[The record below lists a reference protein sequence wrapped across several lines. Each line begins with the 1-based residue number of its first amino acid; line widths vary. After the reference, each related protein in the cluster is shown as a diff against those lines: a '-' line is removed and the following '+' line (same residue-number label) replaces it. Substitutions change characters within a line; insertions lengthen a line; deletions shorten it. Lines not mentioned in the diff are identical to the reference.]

1 MTKLSSCL
9 NKTRLILQRYLNGN
23 WGFLFI
29 VAFLLLLFNAAVF
42 LATSSYYASMAE
54 SAGNSA
60 TSAELTTIS
69 TSFASMAEAIATYS
83 YFVLAIGVLFQV
95 GNVNSKTVQD
105 VLVRIRKFRIALKLV
120 RLGKNRLK
128 NGVVFDGSS

>member
-54 SAGNSA
+54 SAANSL
-60 TSAELTTIS
+60 ELTTTS
-69 TSFASMAEAIATYS
+69 ASFASMAEAIATYS
-83 YFVLAIGVLFQV
+83 YLALAIGVLFQV

>member
-1 MTKLSSCL
+1 
-9 NKTRLILQRYLNGN
+9 
-23 WGFLFI
+23 
-29 VAFLLLLFNAAVF
+29 
-42 LATSSYYASMAE
+42 
-54 SAGNSA
+54 
-60 TSAELTTIS
+60 
-69 TSFASMAEAIATYS
+69 MAEAIATYS